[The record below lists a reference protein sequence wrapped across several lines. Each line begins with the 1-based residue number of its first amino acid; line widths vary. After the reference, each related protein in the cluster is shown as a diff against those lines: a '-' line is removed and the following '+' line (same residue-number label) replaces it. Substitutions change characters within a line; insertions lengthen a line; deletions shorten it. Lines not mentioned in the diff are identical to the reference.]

1 MQPGGATLDGMQPT
15 EFLSRHGGAA
25 RLAHLRRA
33 GFSRSQISQAVNSGL
48 LLNARHGVYQ
58 LPQANCDFVRAYE
71 ANAAITCVS
80 AASHYSLWMLKAPAE
95 PHLAACHRRL
105 LPGAR
110 SGRARAVLDL
120 VERGSDS
127 LLETVARVLFRRH
140 GFDVRT
146 QVYLAGIGYVD
157 FQLNGCL
164 IVEIDGVGFHLNKPQ
179 FKKDIRRNNV
189 GAATGYRVL
198 RYLYEDVLHMPDDRL
213 EQIRLA
219 LATPPRTAR

>member
-1 MQPGGATLDGMQPT
+1 MQPT

-48 LLNARHGVYQ
+48 LLNARHAVYK

-71 ANAAITCVS
+71 ANAAVTCVS
-80 AASHYSLWMLKAPAE
+80 AASHYSLWTLKAPTE

-105 LPGAR
+105 PRGVRSHRFPGAR
-110 SGRARAVLDL
+110 NGRARAVLDQ

-127 LLETVARVLFRRH
+127 LLETVARVLFRGH

-146 QVYLAGIGYVD
+146 QVYLAGM
-157 FQLNGCL
+157 
-164 IVEIDGVGFHLNKPQ
+164 H
-179 FKKDIRRNNV
+179 R
-189 GAATGYRVL
+189 
-198 RYLYEDVLHMPDDRL
+198 PDDML